1 MFTEKR
7 SWVKTSPEKLTNV
20 LILLRNPPPC
30 HAVKGLLKWN
40 YPFYLKQLSVVLT
53 QCERCVQFRG
63 TLNQSLTLHPI
74 QDCLHSVS
82 DPEKQAGISP
92 ACLISALP
100 CLHFIWMCCSGM
112 VSAVVEIPD
121 LRQQWEV
128 NFGDGCVL
136 GVIWEC
142 ETHFCPHWEGEEDP
156 MITLHSAIP
165 TLSVWPGISL
175 ASPSEDVASPL
186 LIPIIHD
193 CRGDRD
199 WVLKVNRVVY
209 KTLIETGPCPKMLF
223 IQIMFQ
229 SQFYPLTQ
237 DWL

>member
-1 MFTEKR
+1 MFPTLKN
-7 SWVKTSPEKLTNV
+7 KLEYLQPV
-20 LILLRNPPPC
+20 SFLRC
-30 HAVKGLLKWN
+30 HACISFGCAAVGWFLLWWR
-40 YPFYLKQLSVVLT
+40 YQT
-53 QCERCVQFRG
+53 
-63 TLNQSLTLHPI
+63 
-74 QDCLHSVS
+74 S
-82 DPEKQAGISP
+82 DTNGK
-92 ACLISALP
+92 
-100 CLHFIWMCCSGM
+100 
-112 VSAVVEIPD
+112 
-121 LRQQWEV
+121 V

-136 GVIWEC
+136 GVIWEY

-199 WVLKVNRVVY
+199 WVVKVNRVVY